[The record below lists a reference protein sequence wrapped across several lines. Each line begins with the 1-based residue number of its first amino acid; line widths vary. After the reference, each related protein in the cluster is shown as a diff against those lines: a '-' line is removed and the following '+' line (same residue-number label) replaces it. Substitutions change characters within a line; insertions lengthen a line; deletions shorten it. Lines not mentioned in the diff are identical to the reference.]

1 MARSS
6 MKTAGFGVTPLEKML
21 NKQRALDKGKPVVFT
36 VANPNKEETNKPF
49 IKVKVSPQSRYKKMK
64 EVS

>member
-6 MKTAGFGVTPLEKML
+6 MKTAGMGVTPLEKML
-21 NKQRALDKGKPVVFT
+21 NKQRALDKGRTVVYT
-36 VANPNKEETNKPF
+36 IANPNKEQTNKPF
-49 IKVKVSPQSRYKKMK
+49 IKVKVSPQSRYKKLK

>member
-6 MKTAGFGVTPLEKML
+6 MKTSGFGVKEIEKML
-21 NKQRALDKGKPVVFT
+21 NKERALDKGKTVVYT
-36 VANPNKEETNKPF
+36 IANPNKEQTNKPF
-49 IKVKVSPQSRYKKMK
+49 IKVKVSPQSRYKKLK